1 MTGIRHAPSIRSA
14 VAAVVGALLALGFVH
29 DAGGEVGPAFSV
41 PTPLLEA
48 ALDCPDEFV
57 NAGERDPVLLV
68 HGLST
73 TAAEQWSWNYAL
85 ALPERGYDVCLVTL
99 PDRGFGDQQ
108 VSAEYVAHAVLAM
121 QQRTGRHVDLVGHS
135 LGGSMSRWAVRFWP
149 GVRDAIDDFVALGA
163 PHHGTGPFRGEADLP
178 PDLPDEMPAVI
189 WQFLPESQFVT
200 TLDAGDQTPGEVD
213 WTNLYSSDDQSV
225 SPNELSMLDV
235 GLGNP
240 RVANILLQDVCPGR
254 EVSHLS
260 LGTADSLVLALVLD
274 ALDNDGVAD
283 PARLDVAAECAR
295 TEPFANPVAELGQLL
310 SAVLDDVRDGQIR
323 PDTHRRADEPPLAA
337 YVTGDGPMIG
347 ADDHDVAAEGA
358 AVTGDVPAD
367 DTSRAI
373 TVGLAL
379 AVLGL
384 TVLEHRRMRR
394 G

>member
-254 EVSHLS
+254 EVSHCPS
-260 LGTADSLVLALVLD
+260 GRRTAWCSRWSSMRSTTTAS
-274 ALDNDGVAD
+274 
-283 PARLDVAAECAR
+283 P
-295 TEPFANPVAELGQLL
+295 TP
-310 SAVLDDVRDGQIR
+310 
-323 PDTHRRADEPPLAA
+323 RAS
-337 YVTGDGPMIG
+337 
-347 ADDHDVAAEGA
+347 
-358 AVTGDVPAD
+358 
-367 DTSRAI
+367 TSRRSAPGPNRSR
-373 TVGLAL
+373 TPSPSSASCC
-379 AVLGL
+379 
-384 TVLEHRRMRR
+384 RRSSTTCVTARSDRTRTAAPTNRR
-394 G
+394 WLPTSPATGR